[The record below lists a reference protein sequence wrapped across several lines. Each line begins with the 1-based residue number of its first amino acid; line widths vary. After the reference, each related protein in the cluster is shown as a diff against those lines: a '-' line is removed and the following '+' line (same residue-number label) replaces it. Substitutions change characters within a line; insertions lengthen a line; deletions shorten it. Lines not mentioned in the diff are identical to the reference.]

1 MIFRYEKSSE
11 YEKDKRIRN
20 ITTTARNGKE
30 HTVNKENHKNMSVQ
44 NKSRNALININ
55 GSDSSAKPPQ
65 SPKTKIKSKEAPKP
79 VGTKESVN
87 SATKI
92 TKPSK
97 AVIEEV
103 KIEPQPPSRTSWRDR
118 VAEKNKEETKKTE
131 KVIEKVCEKNKEET
145 IKSEKVITQPKSTKP
160 VPAKEE
166 APANNP
172 PTARKSWR
180 DKVAEKEKEEE
191 DMKQNNVI
199 KKQEP
204 KEVLTEEEEEEKRHA
219 QEMARSIRQKIE
231 AQFPLEELTTEK
243 TKAPASTS
251 DGDKKPESNANDNK
265 TEEGSQGE
273 KVAAGQEEEEDTHG
287 TKKMKSDFDAKMIA
301 LEEEMAAGRGKLAK
315 LRERIRKAK
324 GTVKAA
330 DNALDDAKK
339 S

>member
-1 MIFRYEKSSE
+1 M
-11 YEKDKRIRN
+11 
-20 ITTTARNGKE
+20 G
-30 HTVNKENHKNMSVQ
+30 V
-44 NKSRNALININ
+44 
-55 GSDSSAKPPQ
+55 
-65 SPKTKIKSKEAPKP
+65 
-79 VGTKESVN
+79 
-87 SATKI
+87 
-92 TKPSK
+92 
-97 AVIEEV
+97 
-103 KIEPQPPSRTSWRDR
+103 EPQQASRTSWRDR
-118 VAEKNKEETKKTE
+118 VAEKNKEET
-131 KVIEKVCEKNKEET
+131 N
-145 IKSEKVITQPKSTKP
+145 KSEKVIPQPKPTKPVPAKEKP

-166 APANNP
+166 APANDP

-180 DKVAEKEKEEE
+180 DKVAEQEKEEE
-191 DMKQNNVI
+191 EIKQKNVI

-251 DGDKKPESNANDNK
+251 DGDRKPESNENDNK

-273 KVAAGQEEEEDTHG
+273 NVAAGQEEEDTHG

-330 DNALDDAKK
+330 DNA
-339 S
+339 

>member
-1 MIFRYEKSSE
+1 M
-11 YEKDKRIRN
+11 
-20 ITTTARNGKE
+20 
-30 HTVNKENHKNMSVQ
+30 VNKENHKNMSVQ

-65 SPKTKIKSKEAPKP
+65 SPKTKIKSKEVPKP
-79 VGTKESVN
+79 VVTKESVN

-97 AVIEEV
+97 TVVEEV
-103 KIEPQPPSRTSWRDR
+103 KVEPQQASRTSWRDR
-118 VAEKNKEETKKTE
+118 VAEKNKEETKKTD

-145 IKSEKVITQPKSTKP
+145 NKSEKVIPQPKPTKPVPAKEKP

-166 APANNP
+166 APANDP

-180 DKVAEKEKEEE
+180 DKVAEQEKEEE
-191 DMKQNNVI
+191 EIKQKNVI

-231 AQFPLEELTTEK
+231 AQFPLEELPTEK

-273 KVAAGQEEEEDTHG
+273 KAEAGQEEEEDTHG

>member
-1 MIFRYEKSSE
+1 
-11 YEKDKRIRN
+11 
-20 ITTTARNGKE
+20 
-30 HTVNKENHKNMSVQ
+30 MSVQ

-65 SPKTKIKSKEAPKP
+65 SPKTRIKSKEAPKP
-79 VGTKESVN
+79 VVTKESVN
-87 SATKI
+87 NATKI

-103 KIEPQPPSRTSWRDR
+103 KVEPQQASRTSWRDR
-118 VAEKNKEETKKTE
+118 VAEKNKEETKRTE
-131 KVIEKVCEKNKEET
+131 KVTEKVCEKNKEGTNES
-145 IKSEKVITQPKSTKP
+145 KKVTTQPRSTKP

-166 APANNP
+166 APANDP

-191 DMKQNNVI
+191 DIKQKNVI

-204 KEVLTEEEEEEKRHA
+204 KEELTEEEEEEKRHA

-231 AQFPLEELTTEK
+231 AQFPLEELPTEQI
-243 TKAPASTS
+243 KAPASTS
-251 DGDKKPESNANDNK
+251 DGDKKPESNANDDK

-273 KVAAGQEEEEDTHG
+273 KVAEGQEEEEDTHG